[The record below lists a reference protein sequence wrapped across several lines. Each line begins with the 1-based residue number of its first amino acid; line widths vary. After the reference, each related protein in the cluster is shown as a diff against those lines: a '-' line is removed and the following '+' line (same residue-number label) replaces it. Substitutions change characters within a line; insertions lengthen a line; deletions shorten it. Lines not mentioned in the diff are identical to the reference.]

1 MPGRILRLMA
11 YFVLRCQVVD
21 DYLARREP
29 FRAAHLALADEFAA
43 RGELL
48 LGGALEDPAD
58 ETMLV
63 FRAPDAT
70 RVEAFVA
77 RDPYVANGLV
87 RSWTVRRWLVAVG
100 MASLPEDR
108 PPGL

>member
-1 MPGRILRLMA
+1 MA
-11 YFVLRCQVVD
+11 YFVLRYQVVD

-58 ETMLV
+58 ETVLV
-63 FRAPDAT
+63 FRAPDA
-70 RVEAFVA
+70 A
-77 RDPYVANGLV
+77 RGGV
-87 RSWTVRRWLVAVG
+87 RGA
-100 MASLPEDR
+100 
-108 PPGL
+108 

>member
-1 MPGRILRLMA
+1 VPYFILRYHL
-11 YFVLRCQVVD
+11 VP
-21 DYLARREP
+21 DYPVRREP
-29 FRAAHLALADEFAA
+29 FRAGHLALADEFAA

-58 ETMLV
+58 EAVLV

-87 RSWTVRRWLVAVG
+87 RSWTVRRWRVVVG
-100 MASLPEDR
+100 LASLPEDR